1 MVQVNIELEDYN
13 PNWPNIYLIEKE
25 KLQDILGRDL
35 MSIHHIG
42 STAIPNIKAK
52 PIIDILCVV
61 KNIEG
66 IERYHSA
73 MQNLGYEGLGENG
86 ISSRRFFLKRN
97 KNTQK
102 RTHHVHIFDQRAQG
116 QIERHLDFR
125 DYLREN
131 PKEAR
136 NYEALKEKLALWYPE
151 NRDKYTDGK
160 EEFIREIERKGK
172 LYFK

>member
-1 MVQVNIELEDYN
+1 MNIELENYN
-13 PNWPNIYLIEKE
+13 PDWPNMYLSEKE
-25 KLQDILGRDL
+25 KLQHVLGQDL
-35 MSIHHIG
+35 ITIHHIG

-61 KNIEG
+61 KNIKD
-66 IERYHSA
+66 IDRYHSA

-86 ISSRRFFLKRN
+86 ISSRRFFLKIN

-102 RTHHVHIFDQRAQG
+102 RTHHVHIFDQSAQA

-125 DYLREN
+125 DYLRKN

-136 NYEALKEKLALWYPE
+136 NYEALKEQLAQWYPD

-160 EEFIREIERKGK
+160 ATFIKEIEHKAK
-172 LYFK
+172 LYFGWK

>member
-1 MVQVNIELEDYN
+1 MNIELEDYN
-13 PNWPNIYLIEKE
+13 PNWPKIYLIEKE
-25 KLQDILGRDL
+25 KLQDILVQDL
-35 MSIHHIG
+35 ITIHHIG

-61 KNIEG
+61 KNIKD
-66 IERYHSA
+66 IDRYHSA
-73 MQNLGYEGLGENG
+73 MERLGYEGLGENG

-102 RTHHVHIFDQRAQG
+102 RTHHVHIFDQSAYG

-136 NYEALKEKLALWYPE
+136 NYEVLKEKLAQRYPE
-151 NRDKYTDGK
+151 NRDKYTEGK
-160 EEFIREIERKGK
+160 EAFIKEIERKANI
-172 LYFK
+172 YFN